1 MNGTDHAERVPQVHA
16 TAYVDANAQL
26 IGDVGLGLEASTWA
40 RAVLRAEFGP
50 IRVGSGSC
58 ILEGVVIESGG
69 GTRIGRDCVI
79 GPSAK
84 LTGAQLEDATFVGAG
99 AILGDGCCVKT
110 GGVVAPGAVLAA
122 RLVVPAGFRAEGSPA
137 ELIAIPNAADDVREQ
152 ALKYREAA
160 ARYRRAR
167 MSG

>member
-1 MNGTDHAERVPQVHA
+1 MTGDEGGVPQVHA
-16 TAYVDANAQL
+16 TAYVDADAHI
-26 IGDVGLGLEASTWA
+26 IGDVELGLEASTWG

-50 IRVGSGSC
+50 IRIGSGSC

-99 AILGDGCCVKT
+99 AIVGEGCRVKT
-110 GGVVAPGAVLAA
+110 GGMVAPGAVLAA
-122 RLVVPAGFRAEGSPA
+122 HLIVPAGFRAEGNPA
-137 ELIAIPNAADDVREQ
+137 ELISIPNAADAVRKQ
-152 ALKYREAA
+152 ALKYREVA
-160 ARYRRAR
+160 ARYRLAR
-167 MSG
+167 MSR